1 MDQQAIRHLYKR
13 YSSLYDTIFG
23 RSLDHGRRQL
33 VRAMRAVPGD
43 RILEIGVGTG
53 LLLPMYPEGVSVVGI
68 DLSEDML
75 AAARRRAMRLRL
87 AHVEL
92 HVMDAERTTF
102 PNGSFDHVVVSYVY
116 SVTPDPHQLIREARR
131 VCKHE
136 GDIYV
141 LNHFSGT
148 GNRRW
153 SETLLKPFAGLSG
166 SRADFPIKSYLYDM
180 NWNIV
185 NIQPVN
191 LLGLSRLVHFKNSG

>member
-1 MDQQAIRHLYKR
+1 MEQQAIRRLYKK
-13 YSSLYDTIFG
+13 YSSLYDTIYG
-23 RSLDHGRRQL
+23 PSLDHGRRQL
-33 VRAMRAVPGD
+33 IRAMRAVPGD
-43 RILEIGVGTG
+43 SILEIGVGTG
-53 LLLPMYPEGVSVVGI
+53 RLLPMYPEGVSVVGI

-75 AAARRRAMRLRL
+75 AAARRRAKRLRL

-92 HVMDAERTTF
+92 HIMDAERTTF
-102 PNGSFDHVVVSYVY
+102 PDGNFDHVVVSHVY
-116 SVTPDPHQLIREARR
+116 SVTRDPHQLIREARR

-148 GNRRW
+148 ANRSW
-153 SETLLKPFAGLSG
+153 SETLLRPFAELSG

-185 NIQPVN
+185 KIQPVN

>member
-1 MDQQAIRHLYKR
+1 MEQQAIRRLYKK
-13 YSSLYDTIFG
+13 YSSLYDTIYG
-23 RSLDHGRRQL
+23 PSLDHGRRQL
-33 VRAMRAVPGD
+33 IRAMRAVPGD
-43 RILEIGVGTG
+43 SILEIGVGTG
-53 LLLPMYPEGVSVVGI
+53 RLLPMYPEGVSVVGI

-75 AAARRRAMRLRL
+75 AAARRRAKRLRL

-92 HVMDAERTTF
+92 HIMDAERTTF
-102 PNGSFDHVVVSYVY
+102 PDGNFDHVVVSHVY
-116 SVTPDPHQLIREARR
+116 SVTRDPHQLIREARR

-148 GNRRW
+148 ANRSW
-153 SETLLKPFAGLSG
+153 SETLLRPFAELSG
-166 SRADFPIKSYLYDM
+166 SRADFPIESYLYNM

-185 NIQPVN
+185 KIQPVN

>member
-1 MDQQAIRHLYKR
+1 MEQQAIRRLYKK
-13 YSSLYDTIFG
+13 YSSLYDTIYG
-23 RSLDHGRRQL
+23 PSLDHGRRQL
-33 VRAMRAVPGD
+33 IRAMRAVPGD
-43 RILEIGVGTG
+43 SILEIGVGTG
-53 LLLPMYPEGVSVVGI
+53 RLLPMYPEGVSVVGI
-68 DLSEDML
+68 DLSQDML
-75 AAARRRAMRLRL
+75 AAARRRAKRLRL

-92 HVMDAERTTF
+92 HIMDAERTTF
-102 PNGSFDHVVVSYVY
+102 PDGNFDHVVVSHVY
-116 SVTPDPHQLIREARR
+116 SVTRDPHQLIREARR

-148 GNRRW
+148 ANRSW
-153 SETLLKPFAGLSG
+153 SETLLRPFAELSG

-185 NIQPVN
+185 KIQPVN